1 MSTFE
6 ELRAVRMKKLEQLR
20 ERGMSPYPISA
31 RHDCALADARK
42 KFAAL
47 AKKKSVTLAGRVMGV
62 REQGSLLFFDLF
74 DGTAKFQGLIKKDE
88 TKDAFD
94 LWRDTVDIGDFVEAT
109 GTLFKTKSGEETLA
123 VASWRMLAKSLR
135 PLPEKWAGLQ
145 DTEEQFRKRYLDTL
159 MNEESRARFVLR
171 SRMVTE
177 IRNFYNAH
185 GYLEVETP
193 RLQAVAGGATAEPFV
208 THFNALEMDFYL
220 TIAQELYLKQLLVG
234 GYPRVYEIGR
244 KFRNEGVDVTHNPE
258 FTMLESQEA
267 FADAKSQRD
276 FVEELVKYVVN
287 KLFGKLQI
295 SYDGNEIDFEK
306 PFAVVTFYD
315 LIRQYA
321 FISFPEK
328 ATVEELTL
336 NAKRL
341 GVEVG
346 NMQTRE
352 KLLDGIYKK
361 TARPKLIQPT
371 FIIDYPVE
379 MNPFAKRK
387 EDDSSLI
394 DRFQLIAGTLEFV
407 NAFSELNDPIDQA
420 ERYAEQD
427 KKKRAGEGEISP
439 SDKIY
444 LEAMEYG
451 MPPNGGIGI
460 GIDRLAMLLT
470 DSHNIRD
477 VIFFPTLRPK

>member
-1 MSTFE
+1 
-6 ELRAVRMKKLEQLR
+6 
-20 ERGMSPYPISA
+20 
-31 RHDCALADARK
+31 
-42 KFAAL
+42 
-47 AKKKSVTLAGRVMGV
+47 
-62 REQGSLLFFDLF
+62 
-74 DGTAKFQGLIKKDE
+74 
-88 TKDAFD
+88 
-94 LWRDTVDIGDFVEAT
+94 
-109 GTLFKTKSGEETLA
+109 
-123 VASWRMLAKSLR
+123 
-135 PLPEKWAGLQ
+135 
-145 DTEEQFRKRYLDTL
+145 
-159 MNEESRARFVLR
+159 
-171 SRMVTE
+171 
-177 IRNFYNAH
+177 
-185 GYLEVETP
+185 
-193 RLQAVAGGATAEPFV
+193 
-208 THFNALEMDFYL
+208 MDFYL

>member
-1 MSTFE
+1 MSSFE
-6 ELRAVRMKKLEQLR
+6 ELRAVRLKKLQLLR
-20 ERGMSPYPISA
+20 ERGISAYPISA
-31 RHDCALADARK
+31 RPDCALADAHK
-42 KFAAL
+42 KFASL

-62 REQGSLLFFDLF
+62 RAQGALLFFDLN
-74 DGTAKFQGLIKKDE
+74 DGMGNFQGLLKKDNAGE
-88 TKDAFD
+88 AFT
-94 LWRDTVDIGDFVEAT
+94 LWNEVVDIGDFVEAS
-109 GTLFKTKSGEETLA
+109 GTLFKTKTGEETLQI
-123 VASWRMLAKSLR
+123 VSWRMLAKALR
-135 PLPEKWAGLQ
+135 PLPEKWAGLT

-159 MNEESRARFVLR
+159 MNEESYKRFVTR
-171 SRMVTE
+171 SRMITE
-177 IRNFYNAH
+177 IRNFYNSRD
-185 GYLEVETP
+185 YLEVETP
-193 RLQAVAGGATAEPFV
+193 RLQAIAGGATAEPFV
-208 THFNALEMDFYL
+208 THSNALDMDFYL

-267 FADAKSQRD
+267 YADAKSQRS
-276 FVEELVKYVVN
+276 FIETLMRYIVKT
-287 KLFGKLQI
+287 LFGKLQI
-295 SYDGNEIDFEK
+295 SYGGNEIDFEK

-315 LIRQYA
+315 LIRRYA
-321 FISFPEK
+321 LIPSPEK
-328 ATVEELTL
+328 ATTDELL
-336 NAKRL
+336 LSAKRL
-341 GVEVG
+341 GVQTEHRK
-346 NMQTRE
+346 TRE
-352 KLLDGIYKK
+352 KILDAIYKK

-387 EDDSSLI
+387 EDDPTLI

-407 NAFSELNDPIDQA
+407 NAFSELNDPLDQA

-427 KKKRAGEGEISP
+427 KKKRNGEGEISP
-439 SDKIY
+439 SDQIY

-470 DSHNIRD
+470 NSHNIRD

>member
-1 MSTFE
+1 MSSFD
-6 ELRAVRMKKLEQLR
+6 ELRAVRVKKLELLR
-20 ERGMSPYPISA
+20 SRGISAYPISA
-31 RHDCALADARK
+31 RPDCALADARK

-47 AKKKSVTLAGRVMGV
+47 AKKKSVTLAGRVMGM
-62 REQGSLLFFDLF
+62 RAQGALIFFDLR
-74 DGTAKFQGLIKKDE
+74 DGTGSFQGLLKKDDAP
-88 TKDAFD
+88 DAFT
-94 LWRDTVDIGDFVEAT
+94 LWNEVVDIGDFVEVS
-109 GTLFKTKSGEETLA
+109 GTLFKTKSGEETIA
-123 VASWRMLAKSLR
+123 VASWRMLVKALR
-135 PLPEKWAGLQ
+135 PLPEKWAGLT

-159 MNEESRARFVLR
+159 MNEKSRARFVLR

-177 IRNFYNAH
+177 IRNFYNAR

-193 RLQAVAGGATAEPFV
+193 RLQAVAGGATAEPFM
-208 THFNALEMDFYL
+208 TRYNALDMDFYL

-234 GYPRVYEIGR
+234 GYTRVYEIGR

-276 FVEELVKYVVN
+276 FVEELIKYVVN

-295 SYDGNEIDFEK
+295 SYNGNEIDFEK

-321 FISFPEK
+321 FIPSPEK

-336 NAKRL
+336 SAKRF

-346 NMQTRE
+346 NIRTRE

-361 TARPKLIQPT
+361 SARPKLIQPT

-387 EDDSSLI
+387 EDDPTLI